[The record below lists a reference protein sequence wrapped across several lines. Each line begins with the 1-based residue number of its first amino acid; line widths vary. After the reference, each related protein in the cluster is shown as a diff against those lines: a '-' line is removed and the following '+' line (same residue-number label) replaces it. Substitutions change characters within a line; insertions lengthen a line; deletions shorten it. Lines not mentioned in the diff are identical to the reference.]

1 VIQEGYKLRKE
12 GNDMKKVILLSFL
25 ALFIPALVFGQNKIE
40 TPVWNMG
47 DKWKLTEDVTIMVVK
62 ADESSYAVKYLTAGG
77 ESILIF
83 EKSSVNRLYIMD
95 KDKRIPYEGRNKR
108 LFNFPLD
115 IGKSWKDKFISK
127 GALKE
132 YTYLETFTVL
142 GWEDIV
148 VQAGKFKTV
157 KIEYKQANADEPA
170 KEGKLWYWYSPDVKY
185 MVKCQYGKGD
195 YWDAS
200 YDWELTSFE
209 LKK

>member
-12 GNDMKKVILLSFL
+12 GNDMKKMILLSFL
-25 ALFIPALVFGQNKIE
+25 VLFIPAIVCGQDKVE
-40 TPVWNMG
+40 VPVWNMG
-47 DKWKLTEDVTIMVVK
+47 DKWKLTEDVTIMVVS
-62 ADESSYAVKYLTAGG
+62 ADERYYGVKYLTGAG

-83 EKSSVNRLYIMD
+83 EKSSLNRLYYMD
-95 KDKRIPYEGRNKR
+95 KDNRKPYELRNKR
-108 LFNFPLD
+108 LLNFPLE
-115 IGKSWKDKFISK
+115 IGKSWKDKYMTK

-132 YTYLETFTVL
+132 YTYWETFTVL
-142 GWEDIV
+142 GWEDV
-148 VQAGKFKTV
+148 QVQAGKFKTV

-185 MVKCQYGKGD
+185 MVKCQYEKSS

>member
-1 VIQEGYKLRKE
+1 
-12 GNDMKKVILLSFL
+12 MKKMILLGFL
-25 ALFIPALVFGQNKIE
+25 MVFIPAIVCGQDKVQA
-40 TPVWNMG
+40 PVWNIG
-47 DKWKLTEDVTIMVVK
+47 DKWTIAEDVTIMVVN

-83 EKSSVNRLYIMD
+83 EKSSVNRLYAMD

-157 KIEYKQANADEPA
+157 KIEYKQSNADEPA
-170 KEGKLWYWYSPDVKY
+170 KEGKLWYWYSPDAKY
-185 MVKCQYGKGD
+185 MIKCQYEKSR
-195 YWDAS
+195 YWDAA

>member
-1 VIQEGYKLRKE
+1 
-12 GNDMKKVILLSFL
+12 MKKMILLGFL
-25 ALFIPALVFGQNKIE
+25 MVFIPAIVCGQDKVQA
-40 TPVWNMG
+40 PVWNIG
-47 DKWKLTEDVTIMVVK
+47 DKWTIAGDVTIMVVN
-62 ADESSYAVKYLTAGG
+62 ADESSYSVKYLTAGG

-83 EKSSVNRLYIMD
+83 EKSSLNRLYVMD

-115 IGKSWKDKFISK
+115 IGKNWKDKFISK

-195 YWDAS
+195 YWDAIH
-200 YDWELTSFE
+200 DWELTSFE

>member
-1 VIQEGYKLRKE
+1 
-12 GNDMKKVILLSFL
+12 MKKMILLSFL
-25 ALFIPALVFGQNKIE
+25 ILLMTGVGYGQDKIGV
-40 TPVWNMG
+40 PIWNIG
-47 DKWKLTEDVTIMVVK
+47 DKWKLTEDVTILVAN
-62 ADESSYAVKYLTAGG
+62 ADESSYAVKYLTGGG

-83 EKSSVNRLYIMD
+83 EKSSLNRLYIMD

-108 LFNFPLD
+108 LFNFPLE

-127 GALKE
+127 GAIKE

-157 KIEYKQANADEPA
+157 KIEYKQSNADEPA
-170 KEGKLWYWYSPDVKY
+170 KEGKLWYWYSPDAKY
-185 MVKCQYGKGD
+185 MIKCQYEKSR
-195 YWDAS
+195 YWDAA

>member
-1 VIQEGYKLRKE
+1 
-12 GNDMKKVILLSFL
+12 MKKMILLGFL
-25 ALFIPALVFGQNKIE
+25 MVFIPAIVCGQDKVQA
-40 TPVWNMG
+40 PVWNIG
-47 DKWKLTEDVTIMVVK
+47 DKWTIAGDVTIMVVN

-83 EKSSVNRLYIMD
+83 EKSSLNRLYVMD

-195 YWDAS
+195 YWDAIH
-200 YDWELTSFE
+200 DWELTSFE

>member
-1 VIQEGYKLRKE
+1 
-12 GNDMKKVILLSFL
+12 MKKMILLGFL
-25 ALFIPALVFGQNKIE
+25 MVFIPAIVCGQDKVQA
-40 TPVWNMG
+40 PVWNIG
-47 DKWKLTEDVTIMVVK
+47 DKWTIAGDVTIMVVN

-83 EKSSVNRLYIMD
+83 EKSSVNRLYVMD

-115 IGKSWKDKFISK
+115 IGKTWKDKFISK

-157 KIEYKQANADEPA
+157 KIEYKQAREDEPA

-195 YWDAS
+195 YWDAIH
-200 YDWELTSFE
+200 DWELTSFE

>member
-1 VIQEGYKLRKE
+1 
-12 GNDMKKVILLSFL
+12 MKKMILLGFL
-25 ALFIPALVFGQNKIE
+25 MVFIPAIVCGQDKVQA
-40 TPVWNMG
+40 PVWNIG
-47 DKWKLTEDVTIMVVK
+47 DKWTIAGDVTIMVVN

-83 EKSSVNRLYIMD
+83 EKSSLNRLYVMD

-185 MVKCQYGKGD
+185 MVKCQYEKSS

>member
-1 VIQEGYKLRKE
+1 
-12 GNDMKKVILLSFL
+12 MKKVILLSFL